1 MIAFLGFEKYEHG
14 EVQPST
20 RGRRRMKIKYLT
32 GRRAVPVL
40 VSVVAGMSWL
50 GACVGEII
58 FINLLYACSNI
69 LQQEL
74 GTPNS

>member
-1 MIAFLGFEKYEHG
+1 
-14 EVQPST
+14 
-20 RGRRRMKIKYLT
+20 MKIKYLT